1 MYLVYFLLKLHLKF
15 QDIAAKNCVGVKIKK
30 RSLKSIEFYFKK
42 LFENDRVLNIRR

>member
-30 RSLKSIEFYFKK
+30 RSLIVFKSDLID
-42 LFENDRVLNIRR
+42 FEAHKHFS